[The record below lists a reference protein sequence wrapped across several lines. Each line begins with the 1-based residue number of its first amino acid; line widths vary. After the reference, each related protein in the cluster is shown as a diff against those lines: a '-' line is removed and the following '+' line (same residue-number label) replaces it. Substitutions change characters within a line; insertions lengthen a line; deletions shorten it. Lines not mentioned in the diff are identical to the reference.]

1 MGRSNQV
8 YGQMNN
14 KRYFEIL
21 ELAPDASMDALNQAY
36 RDLVNIWHPDR
47 FTANPRLQK
56 KAEEKLK
63 ELNQAYEALKPVLS
77 SESGLGKNA
86 QARFHG
92 SAQEKPGAE
101 HGPREAGNQA
111 GAKTDTEAVVEAGT
125 ATVLGLWSYLSTR
138 LRRLV
143 AEQVQAFKEGAQIGP
158 RGGGLGQGRGKGKGR
173 GGSQGRRQF
182 RGGGRRSGGTRGGMG
197 GRSS

>member
-1 MGRSNQV
+1 MPQ
-8 YGQMNN
+8 
-14 KRYFEIL
+14 
-21 ELAPDASMDALNQAY
+21 
-36 RDLVNIWHPDR
+36 
-47 FTANPRLQK
+47 

>member
-1 MGRSNQV
+1 MDL
-8 YGQMNN
+8 
-14 KRYFEIL
+14 KRYFDTL
-21 ELAPDASMDALNQAY
+21 ELAPDSSMDELNQAY

-47 FTANPRLQK
+47 FANNPRLQK

-77 SESGLGKNA
+77 SESVLGKNA
-86 QARFHG
+86 QAG
-92 SAQEKPGAE
+92 SQGRAQEERGTEQRAQ
-101 HGPREAGNQA
+101 EAGNQA
-111 GAKTDTEAVVEAGT
+111 GARIDTEAVVEAGT

-143 AEQVQAFKEGAQIGP
+143 AEQVQAFKEGAQVGP
-158 RGGGLGQGRGKGKGR
+158 RGGGTGEGRGMGKGR
-173 GGSQGRRQF
+173 GGGQGRRQF

-197 GRSS
+197 GRAS

>member
-1 MGRSNQV
+1 MDVQ
-8 YGQMNN
+8 
-14 KRYFEIL
+14 RYFEIL
-21 ELAPDASMDALNQAY
+21 ELSPDASMDELNQAY

-47 FTANPRLQK
+47 FAHNPRLKK

-86 QARFHG
+86 QAGSHG
-92 SAQEKPGAE
+92 RTQEKPGAE
-101 HGPREAGNQA
+101 QGPREAGNQA
-111 GAKTDTEAVVEAGT
+111 GARIDTEAVVEAGT

-143 AEQVQAFKEGAQIGP
+143 AEQIQAFKEGAQIGP
-158 RGGGLGQGRGKGKGR
+158 QGGGTGQGRGKVKGR
-173 GGSQGRRQF
+173 GGGQGRRQF